1 MNLLYA
7 YFLIS
12 LFYFLFP
19 DFWPLIS
26 ACPVKFFEEKERS
39 EFNRGLLSFPLFYF
53 LTFLSAVGVA
63 DCPSHVLNFLSAV
76 VVSD

>member
-19 DFWPLIS
+19 DFFPTFQPSQLLLFLSS
-26 ACPVKFFEEKERS
+26 ALPTF
-39 EFNRGLLSFPLFYF
+39 LLSHP
-53 LTFLSAVGVA
+53 LTFSLF
-63 DCPSHVLNFLSAV
+63 DCSHMGNALLKQYNNSILDFGTLLYYH
-76 VVSD
+76 